1 VSGFFL
7 LQIPF
12 LDQCSPVDN
21 KSIIE
26 FLITT
31 PYNISRIEQLTS
43 QYRLGKDEF
52 LDLISEG
59 LKNKLQWD
67 EVFKEEIQIN
77 HLKRIDKIFS
87 KGLTYYLDSSPPIQ
101 SKDSSIFFRKE
112 KFGTDL
118 NLASKKIVNKFEELK
133 LSLSG
138 LAKMSDLKMD
148 RTLPIYFTDQEPK
161 SVAKEV
167 RKNLFPNFKKDSKK
181 FLEALISKFA
191 EANIL
196 VFEFVEHPSLKQK
209 VNIDGFYLQPNVIV
223 LRRNQDFFKREI
235 FTLAHE
241 LGHYLLN
248 KEEVES
254 MDYDQMVTSN
264 NTSTIETW
272 CNNFAFAFLAGDE
285 LNALDMLPEIGISN
299 DYSFEEIKSI
309 SDNTHLSFTA
319 ILTYLVRKGKM
330 SGAIYGRIRK
340 DQEDS
345 IQAKKDA
352 EKKKR
357 ELDKEMGKTTMAS
370 QAKPIQSPLF
380 VSAIQTAFFDGVINE
395 YELFKTLHL
404 KPEQLR
410 KYLR

>member
-1 VSGFFL
+1 METS
-7 LQIPF
+7 
-12 LDQCSPVDN
+12 
-21 KSIIE
+21 
-26 FLITT
+26 T
-31 PYNISRIEQLTS
+31 YNIARIQHLIS
-43 QYRLGKDEF
+43 LYRLEKEEF
-52 LDLISEG
+52 LDLVSEG
-59 LKNKLQWD
+59 LKNKLQWED
-67 EVFKEEIQIN
+67 IFKEEIQIN

-87 KGLTYYLDSSPPIQ
+87 KGLSYYLDPAPPVQ
-101 SKDSSIFFRKE
+101 SKESSIFFRKE

-118 NLASKKIVNKFEELK
+118 NLATKKIVNQFEELK

-138 LAKMSDLKMD
+138 LAKLSDLKIE
-148 RTLPIYFTDQEPK
+148 RSLPIYNINQESK
-161 SVAKEV
+161 AVAEEV
-167 RKNLFPNFKKDSKK
+167 RKALLPNYKKDPKK
-181 FLEALISKFA
+181 FLEAMISKFA

-223 LRRNQDFFKREI
+223 LRRNQDYFKREI

-248 KEEVES
+248 QEEVES
-254 MDYDQMVTSN
+254 MDYDHLALGSISKVES
-264 NTSTIETW
+264 W
-272 CNNFAFAFLAGDE
+272 CNTFAFAFLAGEKLNE
-285 LNALDMLPEIGISN
+285 LDQLPEIGKSN

-309 SDNTHLSFTA
+309 SDATHLSFTA

-330 SGAIYGRIRK
+330 SGAIYGRMRRE
-340 DQEDS
+340 QEEA
-345 IQAKKDA
+345 IQAKKEL

-357 ELDKEMGKTTMAS
+357 ELEKEMGKPSMGA

-395 YELFKTLHL
+395 YELCKTLHL
-404 KPEQLR
+404 KPEQLE